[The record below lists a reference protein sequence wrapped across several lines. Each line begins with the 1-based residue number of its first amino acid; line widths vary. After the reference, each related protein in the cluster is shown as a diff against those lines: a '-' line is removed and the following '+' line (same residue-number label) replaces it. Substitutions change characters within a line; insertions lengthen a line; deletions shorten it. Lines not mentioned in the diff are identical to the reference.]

1 VRGLDTI
8 PGVPPGSF
16 GLISKVHHAAI
27 DGVSG
32 VELTT
37 ILNHLDPTE
46 EPPEPEQPWAGEND
60 PQPSVLLANATRNN
74 VVRPMHFAR
83 VVGRTVPAVG
93 RVADGVRQQQLAAR
107 PMLGASART
116 RFNAPVG
123 PHRVFDGCS
132 FPFPS
137 FKPIREAVPGTTVN
151 DVVLAIVGGAMR
163 RFLEDAGE
171 LPDEP
176 LIAMAPISVRT
187 QGQMG
192 TQGNQVS
199 MMLVSLA
206 TDVAKPIDRLRAVYA
221 STVNSKE
228 LANAVGA
235 KTLTD
240 YSEFIPS
247 AVAGLAARLYTRTGL
262 ANRHNP
268 MFNTVV
274 TNIPGPQVPLF
285 FCGAEMV
292 AYYGLGPVFDGMGII
307 HPVLSYNGRLTISFT
322 STTEMLPDPAAYATC
337 PRDSFDELVRA
348 ARRSTKAGGS
358 KKKAS

>member
-1 VRGLDTI
+1 MSRALDLSRPLWEMYVVRGLDAI

-46 EPPEPEQPWAGEND
+46 EPPEPDQPWLGEDD
-60 PQPSVLLANATRNN
+60 PQPSVMLANATRNN

-93 RVADGVRQQQLAAR
+93 RVAEGVRQQQLAAR

-123 PHRVFDGCS
+123 PHRVFDGCT
-132 FPFPS
+132 FPFPA
-137 FKPIREAVPGTTVN
+137 FKPIREAVPGATVN

-163 RFLEDAGE
+163 RFLDSVGE
-171 LPDEP
+171 LPQEP
-176 LIAMAPISVRT
+176 LVAMAPISVRT
-187 QGQMG
+187 AGEMG

-206 TDVAKPIDRLRAVYA
+206 TDVPKPLDRLRAVTA

-285 FCGAEMV
+285 FSRGRDG
-292 AYYGLGPVFDGMGII
+292 GLLRPRADLRRHGHHPPGPELQRPAHDQL
-307 HPVLSYNGRLTISFT
+307 HLHDRDAARPGRL
-322 STTEMLPDPAAYATC
+322 L
-337 PRDSFDELVRA
+337 RV
-348 ARRSTKAGGS
+348 S
-358 KKKAS
+358 KFCNDF